1 MNNKNLTINL
11 QNIGPIKTAEI
22 ELGKVTILYGPN
34 AAGKTT
40 VARAIE
46 DAIKLMNN
54 ISIECGKLMELIK
67 YDTKVGRMTLN
78 DYEVS
83 LERSEGFENVNV
95 VIKRGAETLH
105 SGGCGVGMYSTYLTG
120 LHIAGDL
127 GVDSLAWVGYN
138 DVRLINVGSE
148 NPLTLTDLL
157 KPSLIGGY
165 ISRSASY
172 TKIASDYNRYLM
184 DVNDALELVVNGRL
198 ELQEDKVLF
207 YDGDYYYELDHVAEG
222 IKRAA
227 LIITVKALAER
238 LRGLG
243 RSPIMFVE
251 NFESA
256 LHVDYVKSLLDELSK
271 GNVPVIVETHS
282 GFAIK
287 YGARKMEE
295 GEGWRVYIIEDGN
308 AFTDLTK
315 SELFKRERE
324 LIV

>member
-1 MNNKNLTINL
+1 
-11 QNIGPIKTAEI
+11 
-22 ELGKVTILYGPN
+22 VT
-34 AAGKTT
+34 
-40 VARAIE
+40 
-46 DAIKLMNN
+46 
-54 ISIECGKLMELIK
+54 
-67 YDTKVGRMTLN
+67 
-78 DYEVS
+78 
-83 LERSEGFENVNV
+83 
-95 VIKRGAETLH
+95 IKRGAETLH
-105 SGGCGVGMYSTYLTG
+105 SGGCGVGTYLTG
-120 LHIAGDL
+120 LHIASNL
-127 GVDSLAWVGYN
+127 GVDSLAWVRY
-138 DVRLINVGSE
+138 DDLRLINVGLPESE
-148 NPLTLTDLL
+148 NPPTLTDLL
-157 KPSLIGGY
+157 KPSVIKGY
-165 ISRSASY
+165 IGRSVSY
-172 TKIASDYNRYLM
+172 AKIASDYSRYLM
-184 DVNDALELVVNGRL
+184 DINDALELVVNGRL

-256 LHVDYVKSLLDELSK
+256 LHVDYVKSLLDVLSE
-271 GNVPVIVETHS
+271 GNVPVVVETHS

-287 YGARKMEE
+287 YGVRKMEE

-324 LIV
+324 LIE

>member
-1 MNNKNLTINL
+1 MKLIL
-11 QNIGPIKTAEI
+11 EGIGPIRTAEI

-34 AAGKTT
+34 SAGKTT
-40 VARAIE
+40 VARSIE
-46 DAIKLMNN
+46 YLIKLMNN
-54 ISIECGKLMELIK
+54 ISVDCGKLMELIN
-67 YDTKVGRMTLN
+67 YSTKVGRIVLN

-83 LERSEGFENVNV
+83 LERSEGFEKVNV
-95 VIKRGAETLH
+95 VIKRGTETLQ
-105 SGGCGVGMYSTYLTG
+105 SGGCGVGTYLTG
-120 LHIAGDL
+120 LHIASDL
-127 GVDSLAWVGYN
+127 GVDSLAWVGYD
-138 DVRLINVGSE
+138 DVRLINVASESE

-157 KPSLIGGY
+157 KPSLIKG
-165 ISRSASY
+165 ISRSAS
-172 TKIASDYNRYLM
+172 TKIASDYSRYLM
-184 DVNDALELVVNGRL
+184 DINDALELVVNGRF
-198 ELQEDKVLF
+198 ELQENEVFF

-271 GNVPVIVETHS
+271 GNVPVVVETHS
-282 GFAIK
+282 GFAVK

-308 AFTDLTK
+308 AFTDLAR

-324 LIV
+324 LIG

>member
-1 MNNKNLTINL
+1 MMKLIL
-11 QNIGPIKTAEI
+11 ENIGPIKSAEI
-22 ELGKVTILYGPN
+22 ELGKVTVLYGPN

-40 VARAIE
+40 VARVLE

-54 ISIECGKLMELIK
+54 IGVECGELIELIN
-67 YDTKVGRMTLN
+67 YSTKVGRMVLN
-78 DYEVS
+78 NYEVS
-83 LERSEGFENVNV
+83 LEKSEGFERVNV
-95 VIKRGAETLH
+95 TIKRGAETLH
-105 SGGCGVGMYSTYLTG
+105 SGGCGVGTYATG
-120 LHIAGDL
+120 LHIASDL
-127 GVDSLAWVGYN
+127 GVDSLAWVRYN
-138 DVRLINVGSE
+138 DVRLINVGLPKFE
-148 NPLTLTDLL
+148 NPPTLTDLL
-157 KPSLIGGY
+157 KPSVIMGY

-172 TKIASDYNRYLM
+172 TKIASDYSRYLM
-184 DVNDALELVVNGRL
+184 DVNDALELVINGRL
-198 ELQEDKVLF
+198 ELQENEVLF

-243 RSPIMFVE
+243 RSPIMFIE

>member
-1 MNNKNLTINL
+1 MMKLIL
-11 QNIGPIKTAEI
+11 ENIGPIKSAEI
-22 ELGKVTILYGPN
+22 ELGRVTILYGPN

-40 VARAIE
+40 VARSIE
-46 DAIKLMNN
+46 YLIKLMNN
-54 ISIECGKLMELIK
+54 IGVECSELMELINYGAK
-67 YDTKVGRMTLN
+67 AGRIVLN

-83 LERSEGFENVNV
+83 LERTEGFEKVNV
-95 VIKRGAETLH
+95 TIKRGAETLH
-105 SGGCGVGMYSTYLTG
+105 SGGCGAGVHSTG
-120 LHIAGDL
+120 LHIASDL
-127 GVDSLAWVGYN
+127 GVDSLAWVRYI
-138 DVRLINVGSE
+138 DAKLINIGLPEPE
-148 NPLTLTDLL
+148 NTLTLTDLP
-157 KPSLIGGY
+157 KPSLIKTLIKRLSG
-165 ISRSASY
+165 SASY
-172 TKIASDYNRYLM
+172 TKIASDYSRYLM

-198 ELQEDKVLF
+198 ELQENEVLF

-243 RSPIMFVE
+243 RSPIMFIE
-251 NFESA
+251 NFEPA

-271 GNVPVIVETHS
+271 GNVLVIVETHS

>member
-1 MNNKNLTINL
+1 
-11 QNIGPIKTAEI
+11 
-22 ELGKVTILYGPN
+22 
-34 AAGKTT
+34 
-40 VARAIE
+40 
-46 DAIKLMNN
+46 
-54 ISIECGKLMELIK
+54 
-67 YDTKVGRMTLN
+67 
-78 DYEVS
+78 
-83 LERSEGFENVNV
+83 
-95 VIKRGAETLH
+95 
-105 SGGCGVGMYSTYLTG
+105 
-120 LHIAGDL
+120 
-127 GVDSLAWVGYN
+127 
-138 DVRLINVGSE
+138 
-148 NPLTLTDLL
+148 
-157 KPSLIGGY
+157 
-165 ISRSASY
+165 
-172 TKIASDYNRYLM
+172 M
-184 DVNDALELVVNGRL
+184 DINDALELVVNGRL

-256 LHVDYVKSLLDELSK
+256 LHVDYVKSLLDVLSE
-271 GNVPVIVETHS
+271 GNVPVVVETHS

-287 YGARKMEE
+287 YGVRKMEE

-324 LIV
+324 LIE

>member
-1 MNNKNLTINL
+1 MKLIL
-11 QNIGPIKTAEI
+11 ENIGPIKRAEI
-22 ELGKVTILYGPN
+22 ELGKVTVLYGPN

-40 VARAIE
+40 VARVLE

-54 ISIECGKLMELIK
+54 IGVECGELIELIN
-67 YDTKVGRMTLN
+67 YSTKVGRMVLN
-78 DYEVS
+78 NYEVS
-83 LERSEGFENVNV
+83 LEKSEGFERVNV
-95 VIKRGAETLH
+95 TIKRGAETLH
-105 SGGCGVGMYSTYLTG
+105 SGGCGVGTYATG
-120 LHIAGDL
+120 LHIASDL
-127 GVDSLAWVGYN
+127 GADSLAWVRYN
-138 DVRLINVGSE
+138 DVRLINVGLPEFE
-148 NPLTLTDLL
+148 NPPTLTDLL
-157 KPSLIGGY
+157 KPSVIMGY

-172 TKIASDYNRYLM
+172 TKIASDYSRYLM
-184 DVNDALELVVNGRL
+184 DINDALELVINGRL
-198 ELQEDKVLF
+198 ELQEDKVFF

-238 LRGLG
+238 LRELG
-243 RSPIMFVE
+243 RRPIMFVE